1 VDVIVTTPD
10 TDLDGAI
17 VELYEAGGHLHAE
30 VRIPAP
36 HVIRHATFHDL
47 TLDPHYT
54 PPWPGAGIQS
64 VRPAD

>member
-36 HVIRHATFHDL
+36 VDQ
-47 TLDPHYT
+47 P
-54 PPWPGAGIQS
+54 
-64 VRPAD
+64 